1 MKKHLILLSIITAFA
16 GSASAQ
22 EKRETHP
29 QKLEPTGS
37 TTTSTGFVASTV
49 VVPTPTGT
57 GPIAK
62 ADVPSAIVSPPSEVA
77 PVAAVQATPKNEVE
91 PSPQYKAKERALQKN
106 LHKAKK
112 HLTRS
117 LKHIDAALAKSRKE
131 YAGERTYLL
140 KSVKLA
146 DAAHAQ
152 RMREFDQLE
161 LDVMAVYAEPL
172 ARLDQIMED
181 NQQVTDAV
189 QKIRVDGELEL
200 HAVLAQ
206 ISAERRAAT
215 EQHLVQVDE
224 LRQLEKTLTE
234 SQAHIES
241 DLADR
246 RRDARASYNHR
257 KKEYQRGLATAKK
270 HYWYQNH

>member
-22 EKRETHP
+22 EKSETYP
-29 QKLEPTGS
+29 QKLEPT
-37 TTTSTGFVASTV
+37 TTTVSKGSVASTAA
-49 VVPTPTGT
+49 VPTTT
-57 GPIAK
+57 DASITK
-62 ADVPSAIVSPPSEVA
+62 AETTSAIVSPTAE
-77 PVAAVQATPKNEVE
+77 VAAVATVQTAHHTEVE
-91 PSPQYKAKERALQKN
+91 LSPKYNAKERALQKN

-112 HLTRS
+112 NLTRS
-117 LKHIDAALAKSRKE
+117 LKHIDVALAKSRKE

-146 DAAHAQ
+146 ESAHVQ
-152 RMREFDQLE
+152 RMRDFDQLE
-161 LDVMAVYAEPL
+161 LDVMALYAEPL

-189 QKIRVDGELEL
+189 QKIRLDGELEM
-200 HAVLAQ
+200 HSVLAQ

-215 EQHLVQVDE
+215 EHHLAQLDE

-246 RRDARASYNHR
+246 RRDARASYNQR
-257 KKEYQRGLATAKK
+257 KKDYQRGLAIAKK
-270 HYWYQNH
+270 RYLHSN